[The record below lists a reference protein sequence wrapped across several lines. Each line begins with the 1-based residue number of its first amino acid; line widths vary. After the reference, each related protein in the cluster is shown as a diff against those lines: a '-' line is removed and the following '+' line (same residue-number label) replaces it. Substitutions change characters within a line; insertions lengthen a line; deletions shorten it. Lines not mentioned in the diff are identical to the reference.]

1 MTPVSRGIS
10 SGLVEPTQG
19 ANECGAPGLESRV
32 RSRSLGIRFIEEH
45 VVIFDDSNFNDF
57 EDSDE
62 DPDLGLKEEP
72 GSLLDYL
79 RA

>member
-10 SGLVEPTQG
+10 LELVGPAQG
-19 ANECGAPGLESRV
+19 ADECGAPGLESRV
-32 RSRSLGIRFIEEH
+32 RSRSVGIRFIEEQ

-62 DPDLGLKEEP
+62 DPDLGLREEP
-72 GSLLDYL
+72 RSLLDYL